1 MFIVVLRYALC
12 TVLALP
18 LALTS
23 AKAATPQGQFAI
35 EGAGLAT
42 CSAFVAA
49 RKARNETRTATQS
62 KSDLDDKSISGVDA
76 YARMIGWVEG
86 YMTAANR
93 YVGDTFDLAPWQT
106 PELYGI
112 IIGQHCEKN
121 PDDRLFNVVEK
132 VVLSLTPD
140 RLKQPSDMVSLSVK
154 GRGMLMY
161 TEVIRRAQDALK
173 KQKLYQGEVNG
184 RWDQATQLGFANY
197 QAAVGLQDTGLPDPI
212 TLWLLFSPAVSQAT
226 ATTKKSAK

>member
-1 MFIVVLRYALC
+1 
-12 TVLALP
+12 
-18 LALTS
+18 
-23 AKAATPQGQFAI
+23 
-35 EGAGLAT
+35 
-42 CSAFVAA
+42 
-49 RKARNETRTATQS
+49 
-62 KSDLDDKSISGVDA
+62 VDA

-121 PDDRLFNVVEK
+121 PDDRLYNVVEK
-132 VVLSLTPD
+132 IVVSLAPD

-161 TEVIRRAQDALK
+161 TEIIRRAQDALK

-212 TLWLLFSPAVSQAT
+212 TLWLLFSPAVSQAA
-226 ATTKKSAK
+226 ATTKKTAK